1 MERKN
6 YRQGECSAVM
16 GTLTAAQKAQKALG
30 AAAIPANISKTESSS
45 SHRGCVWS
53 ISFSCN
59 QKQNVMTVLSNA
71 GIPVKSW
78 EGSND
83 IF

>member
-6 YRQGECSAVM
+6 YRRGECSAVM
-16 GTLTAAQKAQKALG
+16 GTLTVAQKAQRVLG
-30 AAAIPANISKTESSS
+30 AAAIPTGLGKSESSS

-53 ISFSCN
+53 ITFSCN
-59 QKQNVMTVLSNA
+59 QRQNVATVLANA
-71 GIPVKSW
+71 GIHVKSW